1 MIPATAKP
9 DPVPPRV
16 ARTPQT
22 NDAEDDGDDRRGQP
36 DDHDERD
43 PAGDH
48 AGDAAHHGGNRHA
61 VSLAPGRLDRQSVD
75 EALAAGR
82 HVSGPDLAVVEAQLV
97 AAGRVGIP
105 PAHGADPRRTLRD
118 VELVLIRHG
127 QPEWVREGL
136 NVVDPP
142 LTDLGHRQ
150 AAALAEALSSEH
162 FDEVLVSPLVRARE
176 TAAPLLES
184 LGRSEDIDLWLE
196 EIRDPNWHGTP
207 AEHAAEAYEELRS
220 RPSLDRWRGLP
231 GGEDIREF
239 VQRIRLG
246 AEKFLQERGVVQVES
261 ELPVWQ
267 IEEPGRRIGLVA
279 HNGTNSIVICHLL
292 GLPPT
297 PWEWERLVLR
307 HASVS
312 RLEAIPLGDGYTF
325 SLTALSDVEHIP
337 VADRTR

>member
-1 MIPATAKP
+1 MATIAAASPMTTTNGIQPMTTLAMPHTMAATATPLPWRRGGSIGSRSTKRWP
-9 DPVPPRV
+9 PVDTSAVQTSPLWKRSSYRPAGSGYHPLT
-16 ARTPQT
+16 ART
-22 NDAEDDGDDRRGQP
+22 
-36 DDHDERD
+36 
-43 PAGDH
+43 
-48 AGDAAHHGGNRHA
+48 
-61 VSLAPGRLDRQSVD
+61 LDVPC
-75 EALAAGR
+75 G
-82 HVSGPDLAVVEAQLV
+82 
-97 AAGRVGIP
+97 
-105 PAHGADPRRTLRD
+105 

-142 LTDLGHRQ
+142 LTELGHRQ
-150 AAALAEALSSEH
+150 AEGAGRGAGRASTSTRCSSHRSCGLARRRRHCSSPSGG
-162 FDEVLVSPLVRARE
+162 V
-176 TAAPLLES
+176 
-184 LGRSEDIDLWLE
+184 EDIDLWLE

-267 IEEPGRRIGLVA
+267 IEEPGRRIALVA